1 MKNNKGITLVALVIT
16 IIVLL
21 ILAGVS
27 ISMVVGENGV
37 LNRAKDATDKTAI
50 AQAKEALE
58 TAISGYQGD
67 AAVITKISTKGYE
80 DTTTGSFYND
90 ITDANIKLTDG
101 YTVSFGTNQ
110 NDVSGVDYKIATV
123 NKDSKKISDFY
134 IVRSGAIGA
143 VVQDNKPAA
152 KAGAGG

>member
-67 AAVITKISTKGYE
+67 PTVISQISTGGYE
-80 DTTTGSFYND
+80 DSLTKSFYND
-90 ITDANIKLTDG
+90 ITTTNIELKDG
-101 YTVSFGTNQ
+101 YSVTIGDNQ
-110 NDVSGVDYKIATV
+110 TDVDGVDYKVATV
-123 NKDSKKISDFY
+123 NKDDKKISDFY

-143 VVQDNKPAA
+143 VVQNDKPTV
-152 KAGAGG
+152 KAGD